1 MFFVGGI
8 LDGVGFFLKDF
19 LVTRVFF
26 LGRIFGRLGFFW

>member
-26 LGRIFGRLGFFW
+26 SWKNFW